1 MGTGPRGNPQA
12 GRASW
17 RYGDLALEGENE
29 GQEARIINTLVFD
42 VGNWVDEGAEWECS
56 RAGREE
62 AQ

>member
-1 MGTGPRGNPQA
+1 MALGLRRNRLEKQLRGF
-12 GRASW
+12 
-17 RYGDLALEGENE
+17 GDLALEGGNE